1 MTAVGDAAE
10 FARPGEAIY
19 QAAQYLEKKRGARTI
34 RHRAEVITAS
44 LRRRLAG
51 Q

>member
-19 QAAQYLEKKRGARTI
+19 QAGQYLEKKRAPGPSGI
-34 RHRAEVITAS
+34 
-44 LRRRLAG
+44 G
-51 Q
+51 QK